1 MLGAILSAQGA
12 GPTELPPGSENQKP
26 LVQFVERGQCPTSWQ
41 HLPGGTQV
49 ICRVPR
55 VPRSGWVVN
64 ESLAL
69 TTNVPCQACHQRD
82 PQRESRQQGRPW
94 CSRVRRRSAQRER
107 PGSAGEVW
115 NHHPHSLLV
124 LGTCA
129 YRGCCWADW
138 PVPQGPTASTKAAP
152 PVALGFSGPRPCADS
167 PASFSSCLVGL
178 GWFCPHMWVAAPA
191 L

>member
-1 MLGAILSAQGA
+1 MLDLWSSLLALRIRNPSCNLWSVANARLRGSTSLV
-12 GPTELPPGSENQKP
+12 GPRSPAVCSGL
-26 LVQFVERGQCPTSWQ
+26 
-41 HLPGGTQV
+41 
-49 ICRVPR
+49 R
-55 VPRSGWVVN
+55 VPRSGCVVH

-94 CSRVRRRSAQRER
+94 CSRVRRQSAQGER
-107 PGSAGEVW
+107 PGSAREVQ
-115 NHHPHSLLV
+115 NHHPHGLLV
-124 LGTCA
+124 PGACA

-152 PVALGFSGPRPCADS
+152 PVALGFSGPRPCADG
-167 PASFSSCLVGL
+167 PASLSSCLVGQ
-178 GWFCPHMWVAAPA
+178 GWVCPHLWVAAPA